1 MHEVTVR
8 STLDRPLVALGA
20 ACMKLMRII
29 PDNEPG
35 YSDTLATVKR
45 YLLDGA
51 ASAFCAVV
59 FRALFPFSPLTLTSS
74 RRERKSARDLPCKTP
89 IQNYPAFTSPRCP
102 RGRLALIESPWPGRA

>member
-1 MHEVTVR
+1 MHEVTA
-8 STLDRPLVALGA
+8 TATPDRPLAALGA

-35 YSDTLATVKR
+35 YSDTLVTVKR

-59 FRALFPFSPLTLTSS
+59 FRALFLFSPLHP
-74 RRERKSARDLPCKTP
+74 LPEGEE
-89 IQNYPAFTSPRCP
+89 IGS
-102 RGRLALIESPWPGRA
+102 GLAL

>member
-35 YSDTLATVKR
+35 YSDTIVTVKR
-45 YLLDGA
+45 NLLDGA
-51 ASAFCAVV
+51 ASAFLCSRGSG
-59 FRALFPFSPLTLTSS
+59 FLCLLSPYPNPL
-74 RRERKSARDLPCKTP
+74 RRERKSA
-89 IQNYPAFTSPRCP
+89 S
-102 RGRLALIESPWPGRA
+102 GLAL

>member
-8 STLDRPLVALGA
+8 ATPGRLLVALGA
-20 ACMKLMRII
+20 ACTKLMRII

-35 YSDTLATVKR
+35 YSDSLVTVKR

-59 FRALFPFSPLTLTSS
+59 FRALLPFSPPNPNP
-74 RRERKSARDLPCKTP
+74 LPEGEG
-89 IQNYPAFTSPRCP
+89 IGS
-102 RGRLALIESPWPGRA
+102 GLAS

>member
-8 STLDRPLVALGA
+8 ATPARLLVALGA

-29 PDNEPG
+29 PDNQPG
-35 YSDTLATVKR
+35 YSDTLVTVKR

-59 FRALFPFSPLTLTSS
+59 FRALLPFYPPNPIPL
-74 RRERKSARDLPCKTP
+74 REGEEIGS
-89 IQNYPAFTSPRCP
+89 
-102 RGRLALIESPWPGRA
+102 GLAS

>member
-1 MHEVTVR
+1 MHEVTAR
-8 STLDRPLVALGA
+8 STLDRPLAALGA

-35 YSDTLATVKR
+35 YSDTLVTVKR

-59 FRALFPFSPLTLTSS
+59 FRALLPSLPL
-74 RRERKSARDLPCKTP
+74 P
-89 IQNYPAFTSPRCP
+89 
-102 RGRLALIESPWPGRA
+102 

>member
-8 STLDRPLVALGA
+8 ATPARLLVALGA

-35 YSDTLATVKR
+35 YSDSLVTVKR

-59 FRALFPFSPLTLTSS
+59 FRALLPFSPPNPTP
-74 RRERKSARDLPCKTP
+74 LPEGED
-89 IQNYPAFTSPRCP
+89 IGS
-102 RGRLALIESPWPGRA
+102 GLAS

>member
-8 STLDRPLVALGA
+8 STLVRPLVALGA

-35 YSDTLATVKR
+35 YSDTLVTVKR

-51 ASAFCAVV
+51 ASAFVQSCSG
-59 FRALFPFSPLTLTSS
+59 LS
-74 RRERKSARDLPCKTP
+74 LPSLSLP
-89 IQNYPAFTSPRCP
+89 
-102 RGRLALIESPWPGRA
+102 

>member
-8 STLDRPLVALGA
+8 ATLDRPLVALGA

>member
-8 STLDRPLVALGA
+8 ATPARLLVALGA

-35 YSDTLATVKR
+35 YSDSLVTVKR

-59 FRALFPFSPLTLTSS
+59 FRALLPFSPPNPNP
-74 RRERKSARDLPCKTP
+74 LPEGED
-89 IQNYPAFTSPRCP
+89 IGS
-102 RGRLALIESPWPGRA
+102 GLAS

>member
-8 STLDRPLVALGA
+8 STLDRPLAALVA

-59 FRALFPFSPLTLTSS
+59 FRALLPFSPPNPPP
-74 RRERKSARDLPCKTP
+74 LPEGED
-89 IQNYPAFTSPRCP
+89 IGS
-102 RGRLALIESPWPGRA
+102 GLAS

>member
-1 MHEVTVR
+1 MIEEHCMLQLRPCAEVVLPLETSSVVIYTRSVWDKATLDLFLNWRAMMHEVTVR
-8 STLDRPLVALGA
+8 SMLDRPLIALGA

-59 FRALFPFSPLTLTSS
+59 FRALF
-74 RRERKSARDLPCKTP
+74 
-89 IQNYPAFTSPRCP
+89 
-102 RGRLALIESPWPGRA
+102 

>member
-1 MHEVTVR
+1 MMPEVTVN
-8 STLDRPLVALGA
+8 STPNLPLVALRTA
-20 ACMKLMRII
+20 SVKLMRII

-59 FRALFPFSPLTLTSS
+59 FRALLPFSPPNPNPLPEGEDISS
-74 RRERKSARDLPCKTP
+74 
-89 IQNYPAFTSPRCP
+89 
-102 RGRLALIESPWPGRA
+102 GLAS